1 MVAANT
7 PAPPAWAPDARGPVL
22 FVSYSRTDAEW
33 RRKFEEMLKPLVRQ
47 RHLEVWGDARN
58 VVGEEWR
65 PQLAEAI
72 ARAHAAVLLVSRD
85 FLASDFI
92 MQQELPA
99 LLERR
104 IRLIP
109 VLLREC
115 LWDRV
120 PAIERLQWAHDPRRD
135 GAVATSQNPEGQ
147 IVQVCNELLSVLPE
161 VIVPE
166 EPSLAALVRARAEPV
181 VASSAR
187 GKLHGVPPLPSFF
200 VERPELAR
208 LRDRVLATGS
218 GTVGV
223 AGRPLGLQG
232 EGGIGKSVLA
242 AALANDETVQ
252 RHFPDGVF
260 WVTVGERDEIVTSQ
274 AALLGLLGSEERQLR
289 SMSEA
294 RDVLAETL
302 AGKRSLIVVDD
313 VWSVTA
319 AKAFRVT
326 GPQGRVL
333 YTSRD
338 PHILET
344 VAADLEQIDV
354 LAPEAAR
361 ALLAMLTGVRNPP
374 PEAERIL
381 AATGRVALAIA
392 LLGAAIGAGGR
403 GWSESAELLERGQA
417 TFLDHPYANAF
428 KAMEVAIGGLD
439 RTTAQAYRAL
449 AVYPPGELVPT
460 GSVEQLWA
468 HLFEWFPQE
477 VNRRLDG
484 LAARRLLAF
493 EPDGIR
499 FHDLQH
505 AFLVLQADDLSL
517 LHADLLAAYRSL
529 LPADS
534 RGWTDLPQSEP
545 YIWEHL
551 MYHLTEAEDG
561 SGIRALVHDL
571 GYLAFRSLKSGPY
584 AAESDLR
591 AAAELHPDDDAITWL
606 VSLFAQMGYLFAD
619 QPTIADLLVTLV
631 SRVRDAPEGISL
643 GSLEQLLPTRYLD
656 VQSGLQRW
664 SRGLER
670 VLEGHIGDVHGVA
683 YSPDGRWLASISQAG
698 PVLLREA
705 IDCRVVA
712 LLEGHGFGGHAV
724 AFSPDSG
731 LLATAADTLRL
742 WESVS
747 AELVATLDGHEGM
760 LYGVAFSPDGGRVA
774 SVGMDGTV
782 RVWDPVTRRA
792 VLTLQGDGSS
802 VAGVAFSPDGRHF
815 ASCGHDCLVRL
826 WDAMSGKSLA
836 VLEGHTFWVTSLAF
850 SPDGRWIV
858 SAATGDCV
866 RIWDAANGQAADARL
881 EGNLGY
887 VHCVAISK
895 CGRRLAGGTTSGT
908 INIWDFDTGKMTAR
922 LHGHSGFVN
931 TVTFSPDGRQL
942 ASAGQDHTVR
952 LWDAHSRELGPAEG
966 GDDPLLT
973 LAASPDGRLLVTS
986 SEAGKIRL
994 CDPATGHVAA
1004 VLESG
1009 GRWVA
1014 SLAVSMDGHRLAA
1027 GRGRNVGIWDLR
1039 TRQLLR
1045 TIEAHEQSVTAIAF
1059 SRDGRRLATAGGW
1072 DETVRVWDLASGS
1085 LIGRITTE
1093 PGMVH
1098 GLCISPDGRHLVA
1111 ATARAVLVWDADT
1124 LRATAI
1130 LAGHTMVVGMLG
1142 LIGRPVRALSFS
1154 RDPSLSTSGETLTI
1168 EVSMNLEGENGERRT
1183 WRRARME
1190 LGQRLRLLP
1199 PTAKTSAA

>member
-333 YTSRD
+333 YSTSRD

-344 VAADLEQIDV
+344 VAATSSRSMSWRPRR
-354 LAPEAAR
+354 LAPSSRCLPGSGPSARAERIWLPQPRRVGHRATWRGDWRWRTRLERIGRAAR
-361 ALLAMLTGVRNPP
+361 ARPGDISRPP
-374 PEAERIL
+374 LRERVQGNG
-381 AATGRVALAIA
+381 GRRSVGLIEPPRRHTALSLFTPRGSSCEPARSNSF
-392 LLGAAIGAGGR
+392 LGA
-403 GWSESAELLERGQA
+403 
-417 TFLDHPYANAF
+417 
-428 KAMEVAIGGLD
+428 
-439 RTTAQAYRAL
+439 
-449 AVYPPGELVPT
+449 
-460 GSVEQLWA
+460 
-468 HLFEWFPQE
+468 
-477 VNRRLDG
+477 
-484 LAARRLLAF
+484 
-493 EPDGIR
+493 
-499 FHDLQH
+499 
-505 AFLVLQADDLSL
+505 
-517 LHADLLAAYRSL
+517 
-529 LPADS
+529 
-534 RGWTDLPQSEP
+534 
-545 YIWEHL
+545 
-551 MYHLTEAEDG
+551 
-561 SGIRALVHDL
+561 
-571 GYLAFRSLKSGPY
+571 
-584 AAESDLR
+584 
-591 AAAELHPDDDAITWL
+591 
-606 VSLFAQMGYLFAD
+606 
-619 QPTIADLLVTLV
+619 
-631 SRVRDAPEGISL
+631 
-643 GSLEQLLPTRYLD
+643 
-656 VQSGLQRW
+656 
-664 SRGLER
+664 
-670 VLEGHIGDVHGVA
+670 
-683 YSPDGRWLASISQAG
+683 SI
-698 PVLLREA
+698 
-705 IDCRVVA
+705 
-712 LLEGHGFGGHAV
+712 
-724 AFSPDSG
+724 
-731 LLATAADTLRL
+731 
-742 WESVS
+742 
-747 AELVATLDGHEGM
+747 
-760 LYGVAFSPDGGRVA
+760 
-774 SVGMDGTV
+774 
-782 RVWDPVTRRA
+782 
-792 VLTLQGDGSS
+792 
-802 VAGVAFSPDGRHF
+802 
-815 ASCGHDCLVRL
+815 
-826 WDAMSGKSLA
+826 
-836 VLEGHTFWVTSLAF
+836 
-850 SPDGRWIV
+850 
-858 SAATGDCV
+858 
-866 RIWDAANGQAADARL
+866 
-881 EGNLGY
+881 
-887 VHCVAISK
+887 
-895 CGRRLAGGTTSGT
+895 
-908 INIWDFDTGKMTAR
+908 
-922 LHGHSGFVN
+922 
-931 TVTFSPDGRQL
+931 
-942 ASAGQDHTVR
+942 
-952 LWDAHSRELGPAEG
+952 
-966 GDDPLLT
+966 
-973 LAASPDGRLLVTS
+973 
-986 SEAGKIRL
+986 
-994 CDPATGHVAA
+994 
-1004 VLESG
+1004 
-1009 GRWVA
+1009 
-1014 SLAVSMDGHRLAA
+1014 
-1027 GRGRNVGIWDLR
+1027 
-1039 TRQLLR
+1039 
-1045 TIEAHEQSVTAIAF
+1045 
-1059 SRDGRRLATAGGW
+1059 
-1072 DETVRVWDLASGS
+1072 
-1085 LIGRITTE
+1085 
-1093 PGMVH
+1093 
-1098 GLCISPDGRHLVA
+1098 
-1111 ATARAVLVWDADT
+1111 
-1124 LRATAI
+1124 
-1130 LAGHTMVVGMLG
+1130 
-1142 LIGRPVRALSFS
+1142 
-1154 RDPSLSTSGETLTI
+1154 
-1168 EVSMNLEGENGERRT
+1168 
-1183 WRRARME
+1183 
-1190 LGQRLRLLP
+1190 
-1199 PTAKTSAA
+1199 